1 MKFLKWLCQN
11 KMKFFDKLKFWR
23 EKHYDSDDKTKIT
36 QEEWLRI
43 KFMRAEREF
52 EDYIK
57 EKKIKNKKVL

>member
-1 MKFLKWLCQN
+1 MKFLN
-11 KMKFFDKLKFWR
+11 KLKFWK
-23 EKHYDSDDKTKIT
+23 EKQLDSEDKTRIT

-57 EKKIKNKKVL
+57 EKKLKMKKGKLLPPE